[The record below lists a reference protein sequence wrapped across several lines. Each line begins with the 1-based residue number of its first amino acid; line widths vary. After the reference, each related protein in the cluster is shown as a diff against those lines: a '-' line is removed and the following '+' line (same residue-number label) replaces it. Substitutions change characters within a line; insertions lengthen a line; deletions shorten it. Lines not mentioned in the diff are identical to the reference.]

1 MLNLIVVDNSKQHK
15 FELDDVEVVSAK
27 TYLTNSA
34 YLELRNVRVYN
45 LCRSH
50 RYQSAGYYVSL
61 LAQARGH
68 KIFPSITTI
77 QDLKSQTI
85 VRLISD
91 DLDQLIQKSLGKIK
105 SPTFDLSIYFGK
117 NIAKQYHALSKQLYN
132 MFQAPLLRANF
143 VYHKKWILRSINA
156 ISLNEIPEVH
166 NSYFIEFA
174 KQYFAKKRIHQPKRD
189 IGVYDLAILLN
200 NEDKYPPSN
209 KKAISNFAEAAE
221 EIGFNVSMINKNDF
235 SRIAEFDALFIRET
249 TAVNHHTYR
258 FAQRAKAEELVVI
271 DDPES
276 IVRCTNKVYIAE
288 LLSKFKVPRPKTL
301 IVYKDNQEIVGPSL
315 GFPCV
320 LKKPD
325 SSFSRGVIKVN
336 NEQELQQELDLMLQK
351 SELVIAQEFI
361 LTSFDWRV
369 GVLDNQPLFACRY
382 YMADNHWQIY
392 NWNSKKKNVGEFDAV
407 ALTDVPAVVLKTALR
422 AAHLIGDGFYGV
434 DLKETHNNAYV
445 MEINDNPNIDNGVE
459 DCLLKEKLYQQIMQ
473 SIFNRIQ
480 KNKDKIITN
489 GK

>member
-1 MLNLIVVDNSKQHK
+1 MLNLIVVDNSKQYR
-15 FELDDVEVVSAK
+15 FDLDDVEVVSAK

-34 YLELRNVRVYN
+34 YLELRNARVYN

-68 KIFPSITTI
+68 KVFPSITTI

-91 DLDQLIQKSLGKIK
+91 DLDQLIQKNLAKIK

-117 NIAKQYHALSKQLYN
+117 NIAKQYNELSKQLFN

-143 VYHKKWILRSINA
+143 VFNKKWILRNINA
-156 ISLNEIPEVH
+156 ISLNEIPESH
-166 NSYFIEFA
+166 NRYFVEFA
-174 KQYFAKKRIHQPKRD
+174 KQYFAKKRIHQPKRS

-200 NEDKYPPSN
+200 SEDKYPPSD

-221 EIGFNVSMINKNDF
+221 DIGFNVSIINKHDF

-276 IVRCTNKVYIAE
+276 IVKCTNKVYIAE
-288 LLSKFKVPRPKTL
+288 LLNKFKVPRPKTL
-301 IVYKDNQEIVGPSL
+301 IVYKDNQEIVGSSL

-325 SSFSRGVIKVN
+325 SSFSRGVIKVDN
-336 NEQELQQELDLMLQK
+336 KHDLQKELDLMLQK

-361 LTSFDWRV
+361 PTAFDWRI

-382 YMADNHWQIY
+382 YMADKHWQIY
-392 NWNSKKKNVGEFDAV
+392 NWNSKNERMGKFDV
-407 ALTDVPAVVLKTALR
+407 VPMEEVPAIVLKNALR
-422 AAHLIGDGFYGV
+422 SANLIGDGFYGV
-434 DLKETHNNAYV
+434 DLKETRGNAYV
-445 MEINDNPNIDNGVE
+445 MEINDNPNIDSGVE
-459 DCLLKEKLYQQIMQ
+459 DLYLKEKLYQQIMQ

-480 KNKDKIITN
+480 KNKDKIASN